1 MALTDVESGTRT
13 VTIDCF
19 PESLSR
25 YQTGHAV
32 VAVDVI
38 RATTTAV
45 TAVVGGWRCFPA
57 SSIEAAVEL
66 ARGWEDALLV
76 GELGGHTPYGF
87 HLTNSPV
94 EFAAPQTGGGRPII
108 LLSTSG
114 TRLLCEASQDVAV
127 YAACLRNV
135 TAQAETL
142 VARHRKVAIVGAGAR
157 GEFRVEDQMA
167 CAWIAG
173 LLVDA
178 GYEPLGR
185 TAEIIRR
192 WKAAPVETIVQGN
205 SAAFLRRTDQ
215 VRDLEYVLSHL
226 DDVHTS
232 FEMRGE
238 ELVSELTKDR
248 SLSSARCSDVS

>member
-1 MALTDVESGTRT
+1 MALTDVESATRT

-94 EFAAPQTGGGRPII
+94 EFAAPQKGGGRPII

-167 CAWIAG
+167 CAWIAA

-215 VRDLEYVLSHL
+215 VRDLEYVLSHI

-232 FEMRGE
+232 FEMRGA
-238 ELVSELTKDR
+238 ELVSELTKVW
-248 SLSSARCSDVS
+248 SPSMARCSDVS

>member
-1 MALTDVESGTRT
+1 MAVTEPGSGTRT

-32 VAVDVI
+32 VAIDVI

-45 TAVVGGWRCFPA
+45 TAVAGGWRCFPA

-94 EFAAPQTGGGRPII
+94 EFAAPHNGGGRPII

-114 TRLLCEASQDVAV
+114 TKLLCEASQDVAV

-142 VARHRKVAIVGAGAR
+142 VARHPKVAIVGAGAR
-157 GEFRVEDQMA
+157 GEFRVEDQLA
-167 CAWIAG
+167 CAWIAA
-173 LLVDA
+173 LLVEA
-178 GYEPLGR
+178 GYQPLGG
-185 TAEIIRR
+185 TADIIQR
-192 WKAAPVETIVQGN
+192 WKGAPVESIAQGN
-205 SAAFLRRTDQ
+205 SAAFLRRTGQ
-215 VRDLEYVLSHL
+215 LRDLEYILAHV
-226 DDVHTS
+226 DDVPLS
-232 FEMRGE
+232 FEMRGD
-238 ELVSELTKDR
+238 ELVSELTKVR
-248 SLSSARCSDVS
+248 SLSTARCSDAS